1 MTNNIQELVDEFNS
15 FRPNSRAHA
24 DFFLR
29 NGRLHPEA
37 HHVIQARLANWVRR
51 LEAAG
56 PEVREKLLVE
66 IEAPAG

>member
-1 MTNNIQELVDEFNS
+1 MNQNIQDLVEEFHS
-15 FRPNSRAHA
+15 FRANSRAHA

-37 HHVIQARLANWVRR
+37 HWVIQARLANWVRR

-56 PEVREKLLVE
+56 PEVREELLAE
-66 IEAPAG
+66 LEAPAG

>member
-1 MTNNIQELVDEFNS
+1 MNNNLWEPVDEFHS
-15 FRPNSRAHA
+15 FGTNSRAHA
-24 DFFLR
+24 EFFLR

-37 HHVIQARLANWVRR
+37 HHIIQARLANWVRR

-56 PEVREKLLVE
+56 PEVREELLAE

>member
-1 MTNNIQELVDEFNS
+1 MNNLQDLVEEFHS
-15 FRPNSRAHA
+15 FCANSRAHA

-51 LEAAG
+51 LETAR